1 MAEYVFDFERLS
13 IKAYLANAADKLYA
27 DQLYP
32 AHYVP
37 GAGRT
42 LQVTASLKF

>member
-1 MAEYVFDFERLS
+1 MIVRANLS
-13 IKAYLANAADKLYA
+13 NLTNKLYA
-27 DQLYP
+27 DQLYT

-42 LQVTASLKF
+42 LQVTTTLKF